1 MTALDNIIDRCD
13 ERINPIIVKELRQ
26 VVRGKF
32 FWGVLILFLG
42 FQCVVLSLSLADQ
55 GSRYNNSGQETLM
68 FLYGVLF
75 LASFAVIPIYSGFR
89 FSRERNEGSDELL
102 FITTITPQTIIWGK
116 FAAAFLVILLINSA
130 FAPFMAMT
138 FFLSGVDLWSTFI
151 MILLGLV
158 VSAAG
163 TMFQICIGSLAREG
177 GSMFLFR
184 IAGLFFQV
192 MMFFSLMSISSEMV
206 RYGLDR
212 TFSSGYLY
220 SSIATFVTFIV
231 SGTYLLY
238 HAAAAVVAP
247 AATNRMLPVRVA
259 ATILWLVT
267 LLMAGYWAVVSS
279 NFEVFAVWGFMASYV
294 LSMACLVAI
303 SERDYV
309 TERVARE
316 IPAGIIKGRLA
327 FLFFSGAAGGLA
339 WILIMQILTFAIV
352 LLVTGLPGATAY
364 SGRSILSDFVLYSG
378 SFYCYLLGYSLLAA
392 FIRRVFVAD
401 HIDIRNTWVVALL
414 TCAVF
419 SIVPIL
425 AGGVM
430 GMGSE
435 DLLIANPLYV
445 SAVRRTDSV
454 LLFAASLA
462 VIGLVIN
469 AAWISRQ
476 FKEFYREMDA

>member
-1 MTALDNIIDRCD
+1 MTALNNIIDRCD

-26 VVRGKF
+26 IVRGKF

-55 GSRYNNSGQETLM
+55 SAHYNNSGQETLM

-75 LASFAVIPIYSGFR
+75 LASFAIIPIYSGFR
-89 FSRERNEGSDELL
+89 FSRERSEGSDELL
-102 FITTITPQTIIWGK
+102 FITTITPQTIIRGK
-116 FAAAFLVILLINSA
+116 FAAAFLIILLINSA
-130 FAPFMAMT
+130 FAPFMSMT
-138 FFLSGVDLWSTFI
+138 FFLSGVDLWATFV

-163 TMFQICIGSLAREG
+163 TMFQICIGSLSREG
-177 GSMFLFR
+177 GSMYLFR
-184 IAGLFFQV
+184 GAGLLFQV

-220 SSIATFVTFIV
+220 SSIATFVTFMAA
-231 SGTYLLY
+231 GTYLLY
-238 HAAAAVVAP
+238 HAAAAVVSP
-247 AATNRMLPVRVA
+247 AGTNRMLPVRVA

-267 LLMAGYWAVVSS
+267 LLMTGYWAVVSS
-279 NFEVFAVWGFMASYV
+279 NFEVFAIWGFLSSYV
-294 LSMACLVAI
+294 LSMSCLVAV
-303 SERDYV
+303 SERDFI
-309 TERVARE
+309 TERVARD
-316 IPAGIIKGRLA
+316 IPSGFVRGRLA
-327 FLFFSGAAGGLA
+327 FVFFSGAAGGLA
-339 WILIMQILTFAIV
+339 WVLILQILTFAVI
-352 LLVTGLPGATAY
+352 LLASGAPAFG
-364 SGRSILSDFVLYSG
+364 SRNMMGDFVLYSG

-392 FIRRVFVAD
+392 FIRRVFIAD

-414 TCAVF
+414 TCAVL

-445 SAVRRTDSV
+445 SAVRRSDSV
-454 LLFAASLA
+454 LLFAACLA

-469 AAWISRQ
+469 AAWLGRQ
-476 FKEFYREMDA
+476 FKDFYKEMDA